1 MAKPT
6 DPGRQ
11 EADAL
16 LQTFEDR
23 VKWEYRQASYDAYHK
38 VADWLKQFKKKDAEY
53 RALMDAGQMDAKD
66 YYKWRKSEIMKGRQ
80 WADMRDTL
88 AEDYSNVN
96 DIVRRLNGDLVKD
109 VYAVGRNYGA
119 YEIEHGT
126 NLDLSYTLYNREAV
140 ERLMRDDPTLLPPP
154 GKKASEDIAAG
165 RTKAWNRRQ
174 VQSIMTQSLL
184 QGDSIDHIAQRIV
197 TGLGEKNMHAA
208 VRTARTMTTEAES
221 AGRVASYK
229 RAKDMGIDVMQIW
242 VATLDDRTR
251 HEHRQLDGERCAVG
265 GKFKIDGYE
274 LEYPG
279 DPSAP
284 GYLVYNCRCAV
295 IAAVKGT
302 ELYEN
307 FAGVERDNRLG
318 DMSYE
323 EWKNEKAKMS
333 EHELQPEISAYV
345 RTEADE
351 KYMANLAT
359 ERTTVESMKPMQ
371 QAAYLFKHEAGAKND
386 LLEAGKNG
394 TISNYTERYFDA
406 LESNG
411 STVSHKPLIEQ
422 PQLSGDIDSN
432 TERLHIVREL
442 TGASDEDSEQ
452 MYRAVRTWTSNAWDT
467 ADTALV
473 DRYIDADGTFD
484 GELWRG
490 LHFDTED
497 ERDSFLAGM
506 QVGNVFQAGRDG
518 KNASWSSKKVNAE
531 TFSNAGAHSV
541 IIHCVGNKSAAPIDY
556 MNLQGEQEVVSRSG
570 TRYTVLGI
578 SQEAGEDRSRTI
590 ITVIEKEPEK

>member
-1 MAKPT
+1 MANQT

-11 EADAL
+11 EADTL

-140 ERLMRDDPTLLPPP
+140 ERLLRDDPTLLPPP
-154 GKKASEDIAAG
+154 GKKVSEDIAAG

-265 GKFKIDGYE
+265 EKFKIDGYE

-323 EWKNEKAKMS
+323 EWKNEKAK
-333 EHELQPEISAYV
+333 
-345 RTEADE
+345 
-351 KYMANLAT
+351 
-359 ERTTVESMKPMQ
+359 
-371 QAAYLFKHEAGAKND
+371 
-386 LLEAGKNG
+386 
-394 TISNYTERYFDA
+394 
-406 LESNG
+406 
-411 STVSHKPLIEQ
+411 
-422 PQLSGDIDSN
+422 
-432 TERLHIVREL
+432 
-442 TGASDEDSEQ
+442 
-452 MYRAVRTWTSNAWDT
+452 RA
-467 ADTALV
+467 
-473 DRYIDADGTFD
+473 
-484 GELWRG
+484 
-490 LHFDTED
+490 
-497 ERDSFLAGM
+497 RDS
-506 QVGNVFQAGRDG
+506 
-518 KNASWSSKKVNAE
+518 
-531 TFSNAGAHSV
+531 SV
-541 IIHCVGNKSAAPIDY
+541 
-556 MNLQGEQEVVSRSG
+556 
-570 TRYTVLGI
+570 
-578 SQEAGEDRSRTI
+578 
-590 ITVIEKEPEK
+590 